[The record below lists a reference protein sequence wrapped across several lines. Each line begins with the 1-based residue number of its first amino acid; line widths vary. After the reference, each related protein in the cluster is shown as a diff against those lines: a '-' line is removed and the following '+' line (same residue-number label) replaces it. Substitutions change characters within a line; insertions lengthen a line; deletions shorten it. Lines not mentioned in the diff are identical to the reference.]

1 MGFTGKS
8 NLMEDVVLF
17 SGLAF
22 RGQFAHLFSKHTIFQ
37 TYQGK
42 KAVKLQYGRFIPYL
56 ERLRLTVV

>member
-8 NLMEDVVLF
+8 NLTEDMVLF

-37 TYQGK
+37 RTRGK
-42 KAVKLQYGRFIPYL
+42 KL
-56 ERLRLTVV
+56 